1 MSQVAEI
8 LKYCNKKGVPVVPF
22 GAGSGLEGGASAP
35 TGGVALNLQSFSK
48 ILRVSPEDFDCTVEA
63 GVTWRTLNFFLRDQ
77 GLWFPVDP
85 GADASLGGMCS
96 TSASG
101 ENDSMLIVPRKN
113 VIFG

>member
-1 MSQVAEI
+1 M
-8 LKYCNKKGVPVVPF
+8 
-22 GAGSGLEGGASAP
+22 
-35 TGGVALNLQSFSK
+35 NLQSFSR

-63 GVTWRTLNFFLRDQ
+63 AVTWRALNFFLRDQ

-101 ENDSMLIVPRKN
+101 EDEGMLVTSDESVSCWTSRYW
-113 VIFG
+113 